1 MGSHQMVR
9 DESLISQKS
18 FFFHQTLLPHLGF
31 QCAPTKDLSMF
42 HPLGFSILDSQSFS
56 GRKIGAGPIQI
67 SPDLFHALV
76 PVVPASSTPTCLRGG
91 KVTPFKGEKSVQ
103 KP

>member
-1 MGSHQMVR
+1 MS
-9 DESLISQKS
+9 
-18 FFFHQTLLPHLGF
+18 
-31 QCAPTKDLSMF
+31 
-42 HPLGFSILDSQSFS
+42 HPLGFRILDSQSFP

-76 PVVPASSTPTCLRGG
+76 PVVPASSTPTWLRGG
-91 KVTPFKGEKSVQ
+91 NVTPFKGEKPVQ